1 MKAVSSV
8 FIAMFVLILA
18 FGSLFA
24 LMYAMNSQPVPLA
37 GQNPILH
44 IAYSE
49 TTQYINVTNAGANMV
64 AIEGFAVFQGKGA
77 FVIPYTASLN
87 SGQETSVYLYSAIKP
102 NETIAV
108 LTNIGAYEVKV
119 P

>member
-8 FIAMFVLILA
+8 FIALFVLILA
-18 FGSLFA
+18 FGSIFVL
-24 LMYAMNSQPVPLA
+24 LYAMNLQPVQSASPAPHLYT
-37 GQNPILH
+37 
-44 IAYSE
+44 AYSE
-49 TTQYINVTNAGANMV
+49 TTQYFNVTNTGANMLAV
-64 AIEGFAVFQGKGA
+64 SGFAVFQGKGA

-108 LTNIGAYEVKV
+108 LTNEGAYEVKIT
-119 P
+119 